1 MFRNIGTLLAAALL
15 CSTGAAQAADWYTGE
30 RVQTVAPKPHVALDL
45 AGTADTNGSVF
56 GTVIG
61 TIAPFDGLDEDGFRL
76 RVSGVLGRYSYVGS
90 NGIGR
95 VRGTQS
101 DGSFLVGYE
110 WVLHAATVAVYVG
123 ADVND
128 NQLSLNDPNN
138 SSKGLHV
145 GGKIA
150 VDFYVNPTPYSMISG
165 VVSYA
170 SANNAYYSRFKAGIS
185 IAPQL
190 FVGPEVLVLGDDFY
204 SQWRLG
210 MHLTGLR
217 LGAMQFGISGG
228 YLDDKVRG
236 RGGYGI
242 LDARLTF

>member
-1 MFRNIGTLLAAALL
+1 MFASLTAAH
-15 CSTGAAQAADWYTGE
+15 AADWYTGE
-30 RVQTVAPKPHVALDL
+30 HLQEIVPKPHVAIDI
-45 AGTADTNGSVF
+45 AATADTNGSTF
-56 GTVIG
+56 GTMIG
-61 TIAPFDGLDEDGFRL
+61 TIAPFDGLNEDGFRL
-76 RVSGVLGRYSYVGS
+76 RLSGVLGRYSYVGS
-90 NGIGR
+90 DGIGR
-95 VRGTQS
+95 VNGTQS
-101 DGSFLVGYE
+101 DGAFLVGYE
-110 WVLHAATVAVYVG
+110 WVMRAATVAVYVG
-123 ADVND
+123 ADVTD
-128 NQLSLNDPNN
+128 NRLSINDPNN
-138 SSKGLHV
+138 ASKGLHV
-145 GGKIA
+145 GGKVA

-170 SANNAYYSRFKAGIS
+170 SANNAYYSRFKAGLA

-190 FVGPEVLVLGDDFY
+190 FVGPELLVLGDNFY
-204 SQWRLG
+204 SQYRLG

>member
-1 MFRNIGTLLAAALL
+1 MIRTTGTFVAAALL
-15 CSTGAAQAADWYTGE
+15 LSIGAARAADWYTGE
-30 RVQTVAPKPHVALDL
+30 RVQDVAPTPHVAIDT
-45 AGTADTNGSVF
+45 AATADTNGSVF

-61 TIAPFDGLDEDGFRL
+61 TIAPFDGLDEDGYRIRL
-76 RVSGVLGRYSYVGS
+76 SGVLGRYSYVGS

-95 VRGTQS
+95 VTGTQS
-101 DGSFLVGYE
+101 DGSFMVGYE
-110 WVLHAATVAVYVG
+110 WVLRAATVAIYLG
-123 ADVND
+123 ADVSD
-128 NQLSLNDPNN
+128 NLLSINDPNN

-145 GGKIA
+145 GGKVA

-165 VVSYA
+165 TLSYA
-170 SANNAYYSRFKAGIS
+170 TANNAYYSRFKGGIA

-210 MHLTGLR
+210 VHLTGLR
-217 LGAMQFGISGG
+217 LGPMQFGISGG
-228 YLDDKVRG
+228 YLDDKIRG
-236 RGGYGI
+236 HGGYGL